1 MKMPATTLEDAYAA
15 VELFPLESDDPR
27 YVDCAQVRGGPDARL
42 DKVMGWHIEVAKQPV
57 HLFLSGHRGCG
68 KSTELLRLAQR
79 LRKKDYFVIY
89 FAADEDLDIGD
100 VEYTDVLLSVVKRLE
115 RALAE
120 EGIEVDPKLVRSI
133 LLWFAEV
140 VYGWTDE
147 QEVGRT
153 LEAEFGLGATAPL
166 PLIAKMLVRLTG
178 HIKTGRQVRRDVR
191 LKLDP
196 QISQLLERANL
207 FIHSALTD
215 LKRKGW
221 KDLVI
226 LIDNL
231 DRIALRVLDEE
242 TGRTSHDAVY
252 LEHADQ
258 LKALDA
264 HIVYTVPIPMFYS
277 LKATQLTGAFP
288 NYFILPM
295 IKVEEEDGRPCEE
308 GMGILQEV
316 AEKRID
322 VHRLL
327 APGVVEYLA
336 EKSGGMV
343 RDFIRLL
350 GYTIEMSSA
359 RGGELPIEKAIAEVA
374 FQRLVNEYG
383 RMVPDEHFPLL
394 ARVHREKRVKNDEP
408 HQAMLYNLSV
418 LEYLDGGRWCDVHPA
433 VLELREFKDAWE
445 REQGI
450 AH

>member
-1 MKMPATTLEDAYAA
+1 MKVPATTLEEAYAA
-15 VELFPLESDDPR
+15 VELFPLESGDPR
-27 YVDCAQVRGGPDARL
+27 YVDCAQVRGGPDTRL
-42 DKVMGWHIEVAKQPV
+42 DEVMGWRIEVAKQPV
-57 HLFLSGHRGCG
+57 HQLLSGHRGCG

-79 LRKKDYFVIY
+79 LRDKGYFVIY
-89 FAADEDLDIGD
+89 FAADEDIDVGD
-100 VEYTDVLLSVVKRLE
+100 VEYTDVLLSIVKRLE

-120 EGIEVDPKLVRSI
+120 EGIEVDPELVRSI

-147 QEVGRT
+147 REVERI
-153 LEAEFGLGATAPL
+153 LEAEFGLGAMAPL
-166 PLIAKMLVRLTG
+166 PLIAKMLARLTG
-178 HIKTGRQVRRDVR
+178 HIKTGRQVRREVR

-215 LKRKGW
+215 LKKKGW

-231 DRIALRVLDEE
+231 DRIALRVLDER

-264 HIVYTVPIPMFYS
+264 HIIYTVPISMFYS

-288 NYFILPM
+288 KHFILPM
-295 IKVEEEDGRPCEE
+295 IKVQEEDGRPCEE
-308 GMGILQEV
+308 GIAILREV

-322 VHRLL
+322 VERLF

-336 EKSGGMV
+336 AKSGGMI

-350 GYTIEMSSA
+350 GYTIEMASA
-359 RGGELPIEKAIAEVA
+359 RGGKLPIEKTIAEGA

-394 ARVHREKRVKNDEP
+394 ARVHREKRVKNDAS

-418 LEYLDGGRWCDVHPA
+418 LEYLDGERWCDVHPA
-433 VLELREFKDAWE
+433 VLELREFKEAWE
-445 REQGI
+445 RERGI